1 MAPGCVGVPECVGIE
16 VEEGIGQLNTP
27 AIPILHQHHVSI
39 SVPDMEEAISWYGDI
54 LGFAVHSRFNIEAI
68 SAQGAF
74 LRRDAYWIELWRV
87 GAGAPVPVSRR
98 NPDTDLLT
106 GGTKHMA
113 FRVPDLQSH
122 LSELVSRGVDIAA
135 VQRDPTEP
143 MKGEADPAAPNE
155 RPAFA
160 AFIRDPA
167 GTLIELLDHGALAR
181 MNMI

>member
-1 MAPGCVGVPECVGIE
+1 V
-16 VEEGIGQLNTP
+16 NRP
-27 AIPILHQHHVSI
+27 AIPVLHQHHVSI
-39 SVPDMEEAISWYGDI
+39 SVPDIDAAISWYGEI
-54 LGFAVHSRFNIEAI
+54 LGFAVHSRFDIEAI

-74 LRRDAYWIELWRV
+74 LRRDAYWIELWQV
-87 GAGAPVPVSRR
+87 GAGSRVPDQRR
-98 NPDTDLLT
+98 NPDADLLS

-122 LSELVSRGVDIAA
+122 LAELVSRGVDIAA
-135 VQRDPTEP
+135 IQRHPTEP
-143 MKGEADPAAPNE
+143 MLVEINPAAPND

-167 GTLIELLDHGALAR
+167 GTLIELLDNAALLK

>member
-1 MAPGCVGVPECVGIE
+1 VGIE
-16 VEEGIGQLNTP
+16 ANGGTCPVNGP

-39 SVPDMEEAISWYGDI
+39 SVPDIDEAISWYGEI

-74 LRRDAYWIELWRV
+74 LKREAHWIELWQV
-87 GAGAPVPVSRR
+87 GAGARVPDQRR
-98 NPDTDLLT
+98 NPDTDLLS

-113 FRVPDLQSH
+113 FCVPDLQSH
-122 LSELVSRGVDIAA
+122 LLELVRRGVDIAA
-135 VQRDPTEP
+135 VQRDATEP
-143 MKGEADPAAPNE
+143 MRAEINPAAAND

-167 GTLIELLDHGALAR
+167 GTLIELLDHAALVK

>member
-1 MAPGCVGVPECVGIE
+1 
-16 VEEGIGQLNTP
+16 LNSP

-39 SVPDMEEAISWYGDI
+39 SVPDIEEAISWYGQI
-54 LGFAVHSRFNIEAI
+54 LGFAVHARFTIEAI
-68 SAQGAF
+68 SAQAAF
-74 LRRDAYWIELWRV
+74 LKREANWIELWQV
-87 GAGAPVPVSRR
+87 GAGAQVPEPRR
-98 NPDTDLLT
+98 NPDTDLLS

-122 LSELVSRGVDIAA
+122 LAKLVSRGVDIAA

-143 MKGEADPAAPNE
+143 MQAEINPAAPNE

-167 GTLIELLDHGALAR
+167 GTLIELLDHAALLK

>member
-1 MAPGCVGVPECVGIE
+1 V
-16 VEEGIGQLNTP
+16 NSP
-27 AIPILHQHHVSI
+27 AIPVLDPHHVSV
-39 SVPDMEEAISWYGDI
+39 SVPDLEAAISWYGQI

-74 LRRDAYWIELWRV
+74 LKRDAHWIELWQV
-87 GAGAPVPVSRR
+87 GAGSQVPASRR
-98 NPDTDLLT
+98 NPDTDLLS

-113 FRVPDLQSH
+113 FCVPDLQSH
-122 LSELVSRGVDIAA
+122 LSELVRRGVDIAA
-135 VQRDPTEP
+135 IQREPTEP
-143 MKGEADPAAPNE
+143 MQGEINPAAPND

-167 GTLIELLDHGALAR
+167 GTLIELLDHAALAK